1 MRQLQPWR
9 ALLLLTALCPLGLS
23 EKYGC
28 LFERKLCTREQFC
41 SDDGLFG
48 QCRSSKQ
55 DQVQYQ
61 VSVPVLKRMQD
72 VLKQLMQQGL
82 SWQDDITQYILSKEL
97 KRVPHTT
104 RAAKPNSSSSQPS
117 YPQSKHRA
125 LITISLVRLLLVE
138 TILTT

>member
-1 MRQLQPWR
+1 MQHLKPWR
-9 ALLLLTALCPLGLS
+9 AVLLLTVLWQPAAPD
-23 EKYGC
+23 KYGC

-48 QCRSSKQ
+48 QCRTSKQ

-61 VSVPVLKRMQD
+61 VSVSVLKRMQE
-72 VLKQLMQQGL
+72 VLKQLMLQGL

-104 RAAKPNSSSSQPS
+104 HPSKPNSF
-117 YPQSKHRA
+117 
-125 LITISLVRLLLVE
+125 LLFTFISVE
-138 TILTT
+138 TVYPPSPQFKVRVHNSWW